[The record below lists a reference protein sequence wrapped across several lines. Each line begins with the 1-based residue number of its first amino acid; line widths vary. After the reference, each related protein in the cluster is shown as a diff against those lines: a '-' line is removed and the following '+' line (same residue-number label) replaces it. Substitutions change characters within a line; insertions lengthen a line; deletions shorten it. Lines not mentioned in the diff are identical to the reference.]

1 MTDKLAFLLFKRQTS
16 LHVCTKSLHQLTII
30 DGQERRWLL
39 VSLYRCG
46 KPLARG
52 FSCHIREE
60 SARESAS
67 LGMLHGSGNKPCSA
81 LSHWLLKR
89 FPSPGRIAC
98 HAARSRLPN
107 SSTRASPHRKKEEV
121 ER

>member
-30 DGQERRWLL
+30 DGQERRLLL

-67 LGMLHGSGNKPCSA
+67 LGRLHGSGSQRCSA
-81 LSHWLLKR
+81 LIHWLLKR
-89 FPSPGRIAC
+89 FHSPGRMAY
-98 HAARSRLPN
+98 HYSY
-107 SSTRASPHRKKEEV
+107 SFS
-121 ER
+121 